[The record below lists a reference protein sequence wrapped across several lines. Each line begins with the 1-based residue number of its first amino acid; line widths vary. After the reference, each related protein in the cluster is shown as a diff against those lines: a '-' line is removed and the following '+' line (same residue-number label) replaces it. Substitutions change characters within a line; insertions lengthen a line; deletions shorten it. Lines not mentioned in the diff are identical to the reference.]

1 MFLWFFGEPQNG
13 SAITAKKKK
22 KNLLESLFLSHLL
35 LSLFAFYFISVD
47 INIQK
52 CVPLKSIMVTDT
64 TTLTCKVSSVRK
76 DELLALWGVNNYFPI

>member
-1 MFLWFFGEPQNG
+1 MFLWFFGEPQNC

-35 LSLFAFYFISVD
+35 LSLFAFYFISID

>member
-1 MFLWFFGEPQNG
+1 MVLWGTPKWFRYH
-13 SAITAKKKK
+13 SKKKK